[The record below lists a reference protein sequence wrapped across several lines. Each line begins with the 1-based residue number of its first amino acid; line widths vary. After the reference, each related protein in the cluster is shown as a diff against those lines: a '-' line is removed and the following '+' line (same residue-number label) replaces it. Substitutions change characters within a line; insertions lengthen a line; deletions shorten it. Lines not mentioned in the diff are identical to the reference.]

1 VDSAKING
9 RGSRAGRFSVFL
21 CLQIVT
27 ILDPILFRSGIGLRD
42 INAD

>member
-1 VDSAKING
+1 VDSAKINAEVAVQNG
-9 RGSRAGRFSVFL
+9 FPCL

-42 INAD
+42 INTD